1 MSSNRLPIT
10 KWNVKKLGKILYLS
24 LQTFYEFSMM
34 RGENHQFQNF
44 EDITSQYILIV
55 VVIEHLAVDVRLVD
69 VPGIVGG
76 NSIP

>member
-1 MSSNRLPIT
+1 
-10 KWNVKKLGKILYLS
+10 
-24 LQTFYEFSMM
+24 MM

-44 EDITSQYILIV
+44 EDITLRYKLIV

-69 VPGIVGG
+69 VPDIVDG